1 MNWGWRIQARLWAK
15 SAIQQK
21 RGKKIIIW
29 QAVNPNQD
37 LLVWNA
43 EEVWTQLA
51 QKDLH
56 VPPLEPSDA
65 NEGGRLRG
73 GSAVCFNSTFLTLL
87 VGENKAFWGPTSPSA
102 TRPEGLS
109 RGSVDVQE
117 RDWHG
122 SCAKRLQRTFQ
133 QTSNHYIRCV
143 LLRGRSRRLFQLLST
158 GFQRSLSLSDMIYRA
173 AEQASALQY
182 LRLWG
187 TNIV

>member
-1 MNWGWRIQARLWAK
+1 MNWGWGIQARLWVK
-15 SAIQQK
+15 LQSSK
-21 RGKKIIIW
+21 REGKKLIIW

-43 EEVWTQLA
+43 EEVWTQFA

-56 VPPLEPSDA
+56 IPPLESVDA
-65 NEGGRLRG
+65 NEGGRLMG

-109 RGSVDVQE
+109 RGPVQE

-122 SCAKRLQRTFQ
+122 SCAKRLRRTFQ
-133 QTSNHYIRCV
+133 QTSKHYIPCEREEQTAVPTSARCV
-143 LLRGRSRRLFQLLST
+143 PKILEC
-158 GFQRSLSLSDMIYRA
+158 SDMIYRA
-173 AEQASALQY
+173 AEQASALQTST
-182 LRLWG
+182 RLSL
-187 TNIV
+187 